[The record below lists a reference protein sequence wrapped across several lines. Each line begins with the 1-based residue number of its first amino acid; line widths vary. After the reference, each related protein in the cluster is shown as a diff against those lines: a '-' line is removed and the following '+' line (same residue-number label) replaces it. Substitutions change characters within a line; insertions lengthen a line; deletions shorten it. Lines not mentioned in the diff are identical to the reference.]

1 MTTPTEAGEVSKQL
15 LTEPASASLSELPYA
30 PSLSFGQV
38 PNQAEQSQPMPSQS
52 SYLQFDG
59 LVQNYQ
65 ALAADLQ
72 LGSLGR
78 PSSSAAASSTML
90 QPPEQALSGTQQAM
104 LAAQHAMATARYSAP
119 SHTLMHY
126 PIATPSNLDQSEAE
140 PGLTLTGELQ
150 QAITQSSGYP
160 ADAVPGNGEVPLDP
174 SRPLAQEDDQASVE
188 TQDLNM
194 SPGTKKG
201 RLRRSVRK
209 KRAREGGEQTSRKAP
224 TPITLA
230 VTPVLAAITQ
240 AQPIQCLEG
249 ENQDCPELI
258 IQSTTPED
266 IMETAKNFL
275 MEQTK
280 QGSPKGRKTRPQ
292 EALAKVLALPIV
304 LAVLAQYPIA
314 KAARELGVGETCL
327 KSACRQA
334 NIKRWPHRAM
344 QSVAKLSID
353 NQYSG
358 VCKEEADRMRLGLPL
373 SGEFRKTRQKKYKE
387 KHEQGRIAAT
397 GLCMLRGKNGTPEGD
412 ELGAEQS
419 EQHLTDQQLD
429 QQVQQQPDP
438 AASDAA
444 LPVIEMPAV
453 EVIGQAEVP
462 VTQAEA
468 V

>member
-1 MTTPTEAGEVSKQL
+1 MTSATEAGEVSKQL

-38 PNQAEQSQPMPSQS
+38 PNQAEQSQPMPLQS

-90 QPPEQALSGTQQAM
+90 QPPEEALSGTQQAM
-104 LAAQHAMATARYSAP
+104 VAAQHAMATARYSGP
-119 SHTLMHY
+119 SHTLMQY

-160 ADAVPGNGEVPLDP
+160 AGAVPGNGEVPLDP

-188 TQDLNM
+188 TQDLNT

-209 KRAREGGEQTSRKAP
+209 KRPREGGEQTSRKAP

-230 VTPVLAAITQ
+230 ITPVLAAITQ

-249 ENQDCPELI
+249 ENQDCPGL
-258 IQSTTPED
+258 
-266 IMETAKNFL
+266 
-275 MEQTK
+275 
-280 QGSPKGRKTRPQ
+280 
-292 EALAKVLALPIV
+292 
-304 LAVLAQYPIA
+304 
-314 KAARELGVGETCL
+314 
-327 KSACRQA
+327 
-334 NIKRWPHRAM
+334 
-344 QSVAKLSID
+344 LS
-353 NQYSG
+353 
-358 VCKEEADRMRLGLPL
+358 L
-373 SGEFRKTRQKKYKE
+373 
-387 KHEQGRIAAT
+387 
-397 GLCMLRGKNGTPEGD
+397 
-412 ELGAEQS
+412 
-419 EQHLTDQQLD
+419 
-429 QQVQQQPDP
+429 
-438 AASDAA
+438 
-444 LPVIEMPAV
+444 
-453 EVIGQAEVP
+453 
-462 VTQAEA
+462 
-468 V
+468 

>member
-1 MTTPTEAGEVSKQL
+1 MASATEAGEVSKQL

-38 PNQAEQSQPMPSQS
+38 PNQAEQSQPLPSQS

-72 LGSLGR
+72 MGSLGR
-78 PSSSAAASSTML
+78 PSSNAAASSTML
-90 QPPEQALSGTQQAM
+90 QPPEEALSGTQQAM

-119 SHTLMHY
+119 SHTLVQY
-126 PIATPSNLDQSEAE
+126 PIATPSNLDHSEAE

-188 TQDLNM
+188 TQDLNT

-249 ENQDCPELI
+249 ENQDCPGL
-258 IQSTTPED
+258 
-266 IMETAKNFL
+266 
-275 MEQTK
+275 
-280 QGSPKGRKTRPQ
+280 
-292 EALAKVLALPIV
+292 LPLCHVIYHN
-304 LAVLAQYPIA
+304 AVQCS
-314 KAARELGVGETCL
+314 LGVPL
-327 KSACRQA
+327 VQA
-334 NIKRWPHRAM
+334 FEPHVTLIDWYSFGCTLQHEDRCPHLHYGHVCM
-344 QSVAKLSID
+344 SDVTQEQLHSGRPHMHLSI
-353 NQYSG
+353 
-358 VCKEEADRMRLGLPL
+358 
-373 SGEFRKTRQKKYKE
+373 
-387 KHEQGRIAAT
+387 
-397 GLCMLRGKNGTPEGD
+397 LCT
-412 ELGAEQS
+412 
-419 EQHLTDQQLD
+419 QL
-429 QQVQQQPDP
+429 
-438 AASDAA
+438 
-444 LPVIEMPAV
+444 LW
-453 EVIGQAEVP
+453 
-462 VTQAEA
+462 
-468 V
+468 

>member
-249 ENQDCPELI
+249 ENQDCPGL
-258 IQSTTPED
+258 
-266 IMETAKNFL
+266 
-275 MEQTK
+275 
-280 QGSPKGRKTRPQ
+280 
-292 EALAKVLALPIV
+292 LPRCHVIHDN
-304 LAVLAQYPIA
+304 AVHCSVS
-314 KAARELGVGETCL
+314 AAP
-327 KSACRQA
+327 S
-334 NIKRWPHRAM
+334 
-344 QSVAKLSID
+344 
-353 NQYSG
+353 
-358 VCKEEADRMRLGLPL
+358 
-373 SGEFRKTRQKKYKE
+373 
-387 KHEQGRIAAT
+387 
-397 GLCMLRGKNGTPEGD
+397 
-412 ELGAEQS
+412 
-419 EQHLTDQQLD
+419 
-429 QQVQQQPDP
+429 
-438 AASDAA
+438 
-444 LPVIEMPAV
+444 
-453 EVIGQAEVP
+453 
-462 VTQAEA
+462 
-468 V
+468 

>member
-1 MTTPTEAGEVSKQL
+1 MQSMASATEAGEVSKQL

-38 PNQAEQSQPMPSQS
+38 PNQAEHSQQLPSQS

-78 PSSSAAASSTML
+78 PSSNAAASSNMM
-90 QPPEQALSGTQQAM
+90 QPPEEALSGTQQAM
-104 LAAQHAMATARYSAP
+104 LAAQHAMATARYSAS
-119 SHTLMHY
+119 SHTLVQY
-126 PIATPSNLDQSEAE
+126 PIATPSNLDHSEAE

-188 TQDLNM
+188 TQDLNT

-240 AQPIQCLEG
+240 AQPIQCVEG
-249 ENQDCPELI
+249 ENQDCPGL
-258 IQSTTPED
+258 
-266 IMETAKNFL
+266 
-275 MEQTK
+275 
-280 QGSPKGRKTRPQ
+280 
-292 EALAKVLALPIV
+292 
-304 LAVLAQYPIA
+304 
-314 KAARELGVGETCL
+314 
-327 KSACRQA
+327 
-334 NIKRWPHRAM
+334 
-344 QSVAKLSID
+344 
-353 NQYSG
+353 
-358 VCKEEADRMRLGLPL
+358 LPL
-373 SGEFRKTRQKKYKE
+373 CHVIYDNAVHCS
-387 KHEQGRIAAT
+387 
-397 GLCMLRGKNGTPEGD
+397 
-412 ELGAEQS
+412 LGAQLVQPFEPHVTLIDWYS
-419 EQHLTDQQLD
+419 FACTLQHRRGPLFT
-429 QQVQQQPDP
+429 
-438 AASDAA
+438 SA
-444 LPVIEMPAV
+444 L
-453 EVIGQAEVP
+453 
-462 VTQAEA
+462 
-468 V
+468 